1 MRNRVKYWRTIR
13 GLTIREL
20 SELSGVSTQTIVNAE
35 KPEAPLPTPA
45 VRKKLAKALKI
56 GVEDLIEPQSL
67 DDLLKENEGQTSAKK
82 IEPVAA

>member
-1 MRNRVKYWRTIR
+1 
-13 GLTIREL
+13 
-20 SELSGVSTQTIVNAE
+20 
-35 KPEAPLPTPA
+35 
-45 VRKKLAKALKI
+45 LKI